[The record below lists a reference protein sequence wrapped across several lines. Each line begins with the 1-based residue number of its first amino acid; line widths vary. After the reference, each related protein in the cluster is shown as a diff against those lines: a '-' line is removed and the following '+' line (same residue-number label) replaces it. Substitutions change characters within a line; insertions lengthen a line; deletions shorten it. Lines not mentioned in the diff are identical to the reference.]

1 MAITDPQIVPST
13 LASDLDIISFTVEHY
28 PGDALG
34 IATAAPRMTW
44 VCSGMLPIDAQ
55 ILLKVTRRVPSGQP
69 VEERTYCTDTSVL
82 IPWQFAPLASRE
94 EVFATM
100 QAVSASHKPL
110 GKPSATL
117 HFEVGLL
124 EEHEHVADF
133 VGPSWSESET
143 DHRHL
148 PLVRTEVELKE
159 QPKRARLYLS
169 ALGLVEAEIN
179 GVKVGND
186 ALVPGWSNYNQRVEC
201 FTYDVTDEL
210 QSGANALG
218 FWLGDGWYR
227 GRSASMA
234 VTPTSMA
241 IVLPYSRNLRSN
253 MPTAVCR
260 TYIPTHGTA
269 NGRRRSD
276 RSSARICAKANDMT
290 LDWNSRDGRNQD
302 STTAPGSRSR
312 KSCMT
317 RHVLK
322 ILKHRRCARMN
333 RMSRS
338 ASNASATRKMVVAY
352 GWLTSDRTVRSASAC
367 TCAILKQNKA

>member
-55 ILLKVTRRVPSGQP
+55 ILLKVTRRVPGGQP
-69 VEERTYCTDTSVL
+69 VEERTYLPTDTSVL

-100 QAVSASHKPL
+100 QAVSASHQPL

-227 GRSASMA
+227 GR
-234 VTPTSMA
+234 
-241 IVLPYSRNLRSN
+241 LLRWRLLQLLWRSY
-253 MPTAVCR
+253 CR
-260 TYIPTHGTA
+260 I
-269 NGRRRSD
+269 R
-276 RSSARICAKANDMT
+276 
-290 LDWNSRDGRNQD
+290 
-302 STTAPGSRSR
+302 
-312 KSCMT
+312 
-317 RHVLK
+317 
-322 ILKHRRCARMN
+322 
-333 RMSRS
+333 
-338 ASNASATRKMVVAY
+338 AT
-352 GWLTSDRTVRSASAC
+352 
-367 TCAILKQNKA
+367 